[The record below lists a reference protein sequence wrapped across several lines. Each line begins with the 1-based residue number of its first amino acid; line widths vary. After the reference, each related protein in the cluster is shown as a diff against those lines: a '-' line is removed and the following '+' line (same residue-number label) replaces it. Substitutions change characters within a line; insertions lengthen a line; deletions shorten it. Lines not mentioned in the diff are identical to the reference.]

1 MIVKIS
7 LGKPQPKQKEFML
20 ATEKYVAF
28 GGARGGGKSW
38 SVREKAKRLAM
49 KWGGIKILIIRKT
62 YLDLR
67 DNHILPLK
75 ADLPQRYDPLASGRG

>member
-1 MIVKIS
+1 MVVNIA

-49 KWGGIKILIIRKT
+49 KWGGIKIEKM
-62 YLDLR
+62 
-67 DNHILPLK
+67 
-75 ADLPQRYDPLASGRG
+75 